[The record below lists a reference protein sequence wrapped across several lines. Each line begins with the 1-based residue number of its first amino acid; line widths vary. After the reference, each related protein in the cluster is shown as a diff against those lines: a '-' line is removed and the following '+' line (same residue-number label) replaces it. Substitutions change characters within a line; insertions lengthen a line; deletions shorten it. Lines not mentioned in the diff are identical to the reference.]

1 MLKGCLKTVLFF
13 VCAALIAQPTVI
25 AQGGNPAGPTG
36 QQTDRNRTPKLTAEQ
51 QAAQQRAAL
60 EPVKRQRL
68 AQQAFATQNV
78 TARRI
83 NQPEGFP
90 LDPAHDKYVNEL
102 LEYWQQN
109 SQRVEKYKCGF
120 KRFEY
125 DPVIVGWRDPATRRL
140 AAHTIK
146 WGEIR
151 FAAPDRARYETTKI
165 VKFKQPPQE
174 PGGEAAYE
182 ESNDEG
188 AQERWVCDGKSIF
201 DFEFSNKRLYETELP
216 KELQGNVAESPLP
229 FIFGANKDQIIR
241 RYWVRSVTPDGVD
254 NEYWLEMFPKRID
267 DARTYSKLEVIIARE
282 DFLPKAM
289 HLYSPQYD
297 PSKGNEASQ
306 YFMFENREVNS
317 QLAKFQD
324 FFGAFVRPRVPLGWK
339 KVNTQVVHTQRQAAT
354 QEAEQPVQRPA
365 TRR

>member
-1 MLKGCLKTVLFF
+1 M
-13 VCAALIAQPTVI
+13 AIAQNGNQGNA
-25 AQGGNPAGPTG
+25 AQRQTG
-36 QQTDRNRTPKLTAEQ
+36 RTTAPQLTAEQ
-51 QAAQQRAAL
+51 QSAMQRAAS
-60 EPVKRQRL
+60 ETPAQRNK
-68 AQQAFATQNV
+68 AQQTLDIAQNPLSLVSSGTQQQNI
-78 TARRI
+78 T
-83 NQPEGFP
+83 QPEGFP
-90 LDPAHDKYVNEL
+90 LEPAHDKYVNEL

-125 DPVIVGWRDPATRRL
+125 DPVIVGWRDPSSKRL

-165 VKFKQPPQE
+165 VKFKKPPEQ
-174 PGGEAAYE
+174 PGGDADYE
-182 ESNDEG
+182 ESDEEG
-188 AQERWVCDGKSIF
+188 TQERWVCDGKSIF
-201 DFEFSNKRLYETELP
+201 DFDFENKRLYETELP
-216 KELQGNVAESPLP
+216 KEMQGNIAESPLP
-229 FIFGANKDQIIR
+229 FIFGANKDQITQ
-241 RYWVRSVTPDGVD
+241 RYWVRSVTPDGVQD
-254 NEYWLEMFPKRID
+254 EYWLEMYPKRIQ
-267 DARTYSKLEVIIARE
+267 DARAYSKLEVIIARD

-297 PSKGNEASQ
+297 PAKGNEASQ

-324 FFGAFVRPRVPLGWK
+324 FFGAFVRPRVPFGWK
-339 KVNTQVVHTQRQAAT
+339 RVNTQVEMRRQAESPKT
-354 QEAEQPVQRPA
+354 QLPAEQTPP